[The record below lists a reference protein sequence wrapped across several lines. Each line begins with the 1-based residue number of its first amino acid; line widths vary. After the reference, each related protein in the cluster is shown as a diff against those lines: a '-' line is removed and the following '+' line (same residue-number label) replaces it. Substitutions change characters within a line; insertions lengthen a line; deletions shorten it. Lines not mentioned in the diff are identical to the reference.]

1 MIGDWLSVLGLLFG
15 LTLLVLTV
23 VAVFYL
29 VVLVIDDTVLRRHK
43 KKRRRTFV
51 DDAIA
56 YRMKKMGETEAQAR
70 VAVEG
75 RLTMMIQ
82 ETIMRDQ

>member
-1 MIGDWLSVLGLLFG
+1 LGGWLSILGLLFG
-15 LTLLVLTV
+15 VILLVLTV
-23 VAVFYL
+23 VAIFYL
-29 VVLVIDDTVLRRHK
+29 LVLVIDDTVLRRRK

-56 YRMKKMGETEAQAR
+56 YRMKQMGETEVQAR
-70 VAVEG
+70 AAVEG
-75 RLTMMIQ
+75 RLTAIIQ

>member
-1 MIGDWLSVLGLLFG
+1 MGDWLSILGLLFG
-15 LTLLVLTV
+15 VTLLALTL
-23 VAVFYL
+23 VAIFYL
-29 VVLVIDDTVLRRHK
+29 VWLVIDDTVLRRRK

-51 DDAIA
+51 DEAIA

-70 VAVEG
+70 AAVEG

>member
-1 MIGDWLSVLGLLFG
+1 MRDWLSILGLLFG
-15 LTLLVLTV
+15 VTLLVVTV
-23 VAVFYL
+23 VAIFYL
-29 VVLVIDDTVLRRHK
+29 MVLVIDDTVLRRRK

-51 DDAIA
+51 EDAIA
-56 YRMKKMGETEAQAR
+56 YRMKQMGETEAQAR

-75 RLTMMIQ
+75 RLTMIIQ